1 VIDRRH
7 VDTQKCSSLCTYV
20 RSQQRCDRS
29 HRRTAILSEASAH
42 TQQRT
47 RRAQVCDC
55 AVIDSSAFDR
65 TKGRS
70 IALSQAEFPES
81 KTDYENA

>member
-1 VIDRRH
+1 VIDCRH
-7 VDTQKCSSLCTYV
+7 AVTQKCSSLCMYV

-29 HRRTAILSEASAH
+29 HRRTAVLSKASAR

-47 RRAQVCDC
+47 RRAQVCNC
-55 AVIDSSAFDR
+55 VGMESSAFDHI
-65 TKGRS
+65 KGRS